1 MGRGRRLRHLPIGCG
16 ARATSRFE
24 APPGGRGRRCSRRQG
39 VPPRPDASRRPCP
52 HTAPPA
58 GPSEAAAG
66 GQTAAPQPLDRPGVV
81 YPPGP
86 LGLSSPVRGV
96 RLSHWCPK
104 QLCLRGLGPWE
115 PIGPSSLARQKHLVR
130 GQLLGGSHDTAAGV
144 VRHGTA
150 RYGTVRGHYGWHRAQ
165 QTRTPSQCSEGAH
178 PASHLPLETAPSRAR
193 PSVFAPPVPPPCPAD
208 CHISGWGPGPAGGC
222 APPLLAGTKAR
233 WRMCSGGEIGPGGGL
248 GPACDL
254 HTVQVFTARGAA
266 GPAARGRHPRPPR
279 LSPAGRG
286 GGCARCRGS
295 PPWGCPGIPDPQPPA
310 CPQPW
315 APAELPARDLP
326 QSVGFPRQPGPR
338 SQVHKS
344 AKSFQYSDGLMEKK
358 KRKVQAKNSKH

>member
-1 MGRGRRLRHLPIGCG
+1 MCQVLFILFP
-16 ARATSRFE
+16 
-24 APPGGRGRRCSRRQG
+24 
-39 VPPRPDASRRPCP
+39 
-52 HTAPPA
+52 
-58 GPSEAAAG
+58 
-66 GQTAAPQPLDRPGVV
+66 
-81 YPPGP
+81 
-86 LGLSSPVRGV
+86 
-96 RLSHWCPK
+96 
-104 QLCLRGLGPWE
+104 
-115 PIGPSSLARQKHLVR
+115 QKHLVR

-193 PSVFAPPVPPPCPAD
+193 PSVFAPPPPSPRPVQQIATTRA
-208 CHISGWGPGPAGGC
+208 GGPARRG
-222 APPLLAGTKAR
+222 
-233 WRMCSGGEIGPGGGL
+233 
-248 GPACDL
+248 
-254 HTVQVFTARGAA
+254 GAA
-266 GPAARGRHPRPPR
+266 CPRSWQARRQ
-279 LSPAGRG
+279 G
-286 GGCARCRGS
+286 GGCARAARLAPAGVSVPRAIYTLYKYLQREEWRGRR
-295 PPWGCPGIPDPQPPA
+295 PAGGTLRLCTCHRRGEAVAVRGAGALLRGAAPGIPVPQPPA

-326 QSVGFPRQPGPR
+326 QQSVGFPRQPGPR